1 MTSDH
6 DAQGEYDGNPE
17 LREMLARA
25 AESSSVRRTYLRHSD
40 LPPEVQEIVERG
52 LSVPR
57 ENLQPRPP
65 RRHRG

>member
-6 DAQGEYDGNPE
+6 DAQREYDESPE
-17 LREMLARA
+17 LRETLRRA
-25 AESSSVRRTYLRHSD
+25 AEEPTVRRTYQHRD

-57 ENLQPRPP
+57 EGLQPRPP
-65 RRHRG
+65 RRHR

>member
-1 MTSDH
+1 MMSDH

-25 AESSSVRRTYLRHSD
+25 AEPPSVRRTYLRHHD

-57 ENLQPRPP
+57 EDMQPRPP
-65 RRHRG
+65 RGHRG